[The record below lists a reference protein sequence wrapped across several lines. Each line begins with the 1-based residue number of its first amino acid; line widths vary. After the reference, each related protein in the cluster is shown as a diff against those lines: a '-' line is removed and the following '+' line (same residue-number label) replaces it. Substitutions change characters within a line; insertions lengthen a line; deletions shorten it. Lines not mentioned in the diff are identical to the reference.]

1 MKIDENVPVPD
12 KDAMLSA
19 MNYLDRAM
27 DHIEF
32 AVFADGGPIDAFRY
46 HLALIALRDAL
57 TELDWDMRYDPPK
70 DYPRNAEGML

>member
-19 MNYLDRAM
+19 MNYLDYAM
-27 DHIEF
+27 GHLEAAILG
-32 AVFADGGPIDAFRY
+32 DGEY

>member
-19 MNYLDRAM
+19 LCYLDYAM
-27 DHIEF
+27 DHLEAAILG
-32 AVFADGGPIDAFRY
+32 DGEY

-70 DYPRNAEGML
+70 DYPRNAEGVL

>member
-1 MKIDENVPVPD
+1 
-12 KDAMLSA
+12 
-19 MNYLDRAM
+19 M